1 MKKIRIYLLL
11 ALFFTGVT
19 GCTEWLDVNQNPND
33 LTTSTKDLVLAGAS
47 KEFAERQHIGSTN
60 NSTTL
65 AGTCFPV
72 YGAWIG
78 YYAHS
83 GGWSGWN
90 SVKSYNMT
98 SSDYNNGFNK
108 PYLNELKSFKYIK
121 EQAKL
126 DGNMAYVAIAK
137 IMESATYQRLV
148 DTYGDVPYFE
158 AVSGFDG
165 NTKPVYDDAQTI
177 YNDLV
182 VQLDSAILL
191 LKEAEEASLTIEA
204 KFDII
209 NGGDFTAWKQYA
221 NTLKLRV
228 LMRQSEVGD
237 MSGKM
242 NFDEAG
248 FITSSITGNPGY
260 IANQAGKMSP
270 VYGYGMDYKGTLT
283 SANQQYGL
291 NIFLST
297 LYKQSAD
304 PRLEICWEPGVE
316 SGDYSWATQ
325 LGDNTPPESHWNH
338 SAVRMA
344 PGIYGASDDD
354 AMIMSIM
361 EADFLI
367 AEALARGYN
376 LSSAGVSAT
385 AEEMF
390 NNGIDESFYYYG
402 TRAGVEDIDA
412 VLVAYRETLKG
423 DAAWNSGNPV
433 KSIMHQKYLA
443 GVGVY
448 HFEAWADFRR
458 TGYPAPLDPSEVE
471 NSMISYYPNIVR
483 AQVPVR
489 LLYVQKEL
497 DINSENVQAAI
508 SKTGVPYNSE
518 FIMDAK
524 IFWDK

>member
-33 LTTSTKDLVLAGAS
+33 LTTSTKDLVLAGAT
-47 KEFAERQHIGSTN
+47 KQFAERQHTGS
-60 NSTTL
+60 SFTL
-65 AGTCFPV
+65 T
-72 YGAWIG
+72 GAWIG
-78 YYAHS
+78 YFAHS

-90 SVKSYNMT
+90 NVKSYNMT
-98 SSDYNNGFNK
+98 SSDYNNIFNQ
-108 PYLNELKSFKYIK
+108 PYLNELKSLKFVK
-121 EQAKL
+121 EQGVI
-126 DGNMAYVAIAK
+126 DGNPAYVAVAK
-137 IMESATYQRLV
+137 IMESALYQRLV
-148 DTYGDVPYFE
+148 DTYGDIPYFE
-158 AVSGFDG
+158 AVQGFEQ
-165 NTKPVYDDAQTI
+165 NTQPVYDDAQTI

-182 VQLDSAILL
+182 IQLDSAILL
-191 LKEAEEASLTIEA
+191 LKAAEEATLAIESR
-204 KFDII
+204 FDVI
-209 NGGDFTAWKQYA
+209 NGGDLVAWKQYA

-228 LMRQSEVGD
+228 LLRQSEIGD
-237 MSGKM
+237 LSGKM
-242 NFDEAG
+242 TFDEAG
-248 FITSSITGNPGY
+248 FITESITGNPGY
-260 IANQAGKMSP
+260 IANQSGKMTP
-270 VYGYGMDYKGTLT
+270 IYGYGKDYKGTLT

-297 LYKQSAD
+297 LYKASAD

-325 LGDNTPPESHWNH
+325 LGNNAPPESHWNH
-338 SAVRMA
+338 SAVRMG
-344 PGIYGASDDD
+344 PGIYGESDGD
-354 AMIMSIM
+354 AMVMSIM

-390 NNGIDESFYYYG
+390 NKGIDDSFEYYG

-412 VLVAYRETLKG
+412 VLVTYRETLKG

-448 HFEAWADFRR
+448 HYETWADFRR
-458 TGYPAPLDPSEVE
+458 TGYPDPLNPNEVD
-471 NSMISYYPNIVR
+471 NSMISYFTNIVR

-489 LLYVQKEL
+489 MLYVQKEL
-497 DINSENVQAAI
+497 DINSENVKAAI
-508 SKTGVPYNSE
+508 DKTGVNYDSD
-518 FIMDAK
+518 FIMDAR
-524 IFWDK
+524 IFWDVN

>member
-33 LTTSTKDLVLAGAS
+33 LTTSTKDLVLAGAQ
-47 KEFAERQHIGSTN
+47 KQFAERQHIGSSFALT
-60 NSTTL
+60 
-65 AGTCFPV
+65 
-72 YGAWIG
+72 GAWIG
-78 YYAHS
+78 YYGHS

-98 SSDYNNGFNK
+98 SSDYNNIFNT
-108 PYLNELKSFKYIK
+108 PYLNELKSFKYVK
-121 EQAKL
+121 EQGAI

-137 IMESATYQRLV
+137 IMESATFQRMV
-148 DTYGDVPYFE
+148 DTYGDIPYFE
-158 AVSGFDG
+158 GVQGFEG
-165 NTKPVYDDAQTI
+165 NTQPVYDDAQAI

-182 VQLDSAILL
+182 VQLDSAIIL
-191 LKEAEEASLTIEA
+191 LKLAEEASITIES

-209 NGGDFTAWKQYA
+209 NDGDITAWKQYA

-228 LMRQSEVGD
+228 LLRQAVKGD
-237 MSGKM
+237 MSGSM
-242 NFDEAG
+242 NFDDAG
-248 FITSSITGNPGY
+248 FITSSIVGNPGY
-260 IANQAGKMSP
+260 IENQSGKMSP
-270 VYGYGMDYKGTLT
+270 VYAYGMDYKGTLT
-283 SANQQYGL
+283 NANQQYGL

-297 LYKQSAD
+297 LYKASAD

-325 LGDNTPPESHWNH
+325 LGNNTPPESHWNH
-338 SAVRMA
+338 SAVRMG
-344 PGIYGASDDD
+344 PGIYGASDDG
-354 AMIMSIM
+354 AMVMSIM

-390 NNGIDESFYYYG
+390 NKGIDDSFDYYG
-402 TRAGVEDIDA
+402 TRAGVEDIA
-412 VLVAYRETLKG
+412 AELTLYRETLKG
-423 DAAWNSGNPV
+423 DAAWDAGNPV
-433 KSIMHQKYLA
+433 KSIIYQKYLA

-448 HFEAWADFRR
+448 NYEAWADYRR
-458 TGYPAPLDPSEVE
+458 TGYPEAGDPSVVDY
-471 NSMISYYPNIVR
+471 SMISYYSNIVR

-489 LLYVQKEL
+489 MLYVQKEL
-497 DINSENVQAAI
+497 DINAENVQAAI
-508 SKTGVPYNSE
+508 SKTGVPYNSD

-524 IFWDK
+524 IFWDVN

>member
-33 LTTSTKDLVLAGAS
+33 LTTSTKDIVLAGAT
-47 KEFAERQHIGSTN
+47 KQFAERQHVGSSFTI
-60 NSTTL
+60 T
-65 AGTCFPV
+65 
-72 YGAWIG
+72 GAWIG
-78 YYAHS
+78 YFAHS

-98 SSDYNNGFNK
+98 SSDYNNIFNQ
-108 PYLNELKSFKYIK
+108 PYLNELKNLQYVKKQGAI
-121 EQAKL
+121 
-126 DGNMAYVAIAK
+126 DGNPAYVAIAK
-137 IMESATYQRLV
+137 IMETATYQRLV
-148 DTYGDVPYFE
+148 DTYGDIPYFE
-158 AVSGFDG
+158 AVGGFDG
-165 NTKPVYDDAQTI
+165 NTKPVYDDAQAI
-177 YNDLV
+177 YNDFV

-191 LKEAEEASLTIEA
+191 LAQAEEASLTIEA
-204 KFDII
+204 KFDVI
-209 NGGDFTAWKQYA
+209 NGGDITAWKQYA

-228 LMRQSEVGD
+228 LLRQSEIGD
-237 MSGKM
+237 LSGKM

-260 IANQAGKMSP
+260 IANQSGKMSP
-270 VYGYGMDYKGTLT
+270 VYGYGKDYKGTLT

-297 LYKQSAD
+297 LYKASAD
-304 PRLEICWEPGVE
+304 PRLEICWEPGVDSE
-316 SGDYSWATQ
+316 DYSWATQ

-354 AMIMSIM
+354 AMVMSIM

-376 LSSAGVSAT
+376 LSSAGVAAT

-390 NNGIDESFYYYG
+390 NKGIDDSFDYYG
-402 TRAGVEDIDA
+402 TRAGIEDIA
-412 VLVAYRETLKG
+412 GVLTLYRETLKG

-448 HFEAWADFRR
+448 HYETWADFRR

-497 DINSENVQAAI
+497 DINKENVQAAI
-508 SKTGVPYNSE
+508 DKTGVPYNSD
-518 FIMDAK
+518 FIMDAN